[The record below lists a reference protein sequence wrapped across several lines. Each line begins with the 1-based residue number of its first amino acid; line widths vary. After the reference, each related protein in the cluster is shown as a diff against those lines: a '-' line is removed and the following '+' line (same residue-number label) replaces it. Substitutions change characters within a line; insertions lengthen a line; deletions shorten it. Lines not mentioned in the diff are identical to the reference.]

1 MKSLITTLLIF
12 ASLLSFVYYANNT
25 LIELCDNIT
34 ENSITIEELIKENN
48 WSEARDNTQYI
59 LNLIDK
65 KTVISSVYINHS
77 DFDDLTDEAI
87 ELSIYIDCEDSTESL
102 IAVNS
107 LKNFAKNIK
116 HLHQTHIENIF

>member
-12 ASLLSFVYYANNT
+12 ASLLGFVYYANNT

>member
-12 ASLLSFVYYANNT
+12 ASLLGFVYYANNT

-34 ENSITIEELIKENN
+34 ENSINIEELIKENN
-48 WSEARDNTQYI
+48 WSEAKDNTQYI
-59 LNLIDK
+59 LNLIEK

>member
-12 ASLLSFVYYANNT
+12 ASLLGFVYYANNT

-48 WSEARDNTQYI
+48 WSEAKDNTQYI
-59 LNLIDK
+59 LNLIEK

>member
-1 MKSLITTLLIF
+1 MKSIITTLVIF
-12 ASLLSFVYYANNT
+12 SSLLGFVYFANNK
-25 LIELCDNIT
+25 LIELCDTIT
-34 ENSITIEELIKENN
+34 ENSIAIEELVKEGN
-48 WSEARDNTQYI
+48 WSEAKTNTQEI
-59 LNLIDK
+59 INLIEE
-65 KTVISSVYINHS
+65 KTAISSVYINHS

-87 ELSIYIDCEDSTESL
+87 ELSIYIDCKDSKESL

>member
-1 MKSLITTLLIF
+1 MKSLITTLFIF
-12 ASLLSFVYYANNT
+12 ASLLGFVYYANNT

-34 ENSITIEELIKENN
+34 ENSINIEELIKENN
-48 WSEARDNTQYI
+48 WSEAKDNTQYI
-59 LNLIDK
+59 LNLIEK